1 MARWRDHL
9 AYGANDH
16 DGCGITV
23 WNSNSCSIRKKG
35 RKLSKCSDVF
45 GLIRLTSN
53 DGVKKEQPYPDD
65 SADVACEM
73 TKRLRVI
80 PLGGAGEVGRNMWVV
95 EYGDDIVVLDCGVM
109 FPEAEMLGVDLVL
122 PDITY
127 LRENLHK
134 VRAIVLT
141 HGHED
146 HIGSLPYVLPELGFP
161 PVYATPLTAGLV
173 AHKLKEHRL
182 LEQTKIHRFEA
193 GDELRTGIFKI
204 ETFHVAH
211 SIPDTVGL
219 AINTPAGI
227 AVYLTDWK
235 FDHTP
240 VDKRPTDIAAITALG
255 QRNPLV
261 LMTDCVRVESSG
273 STPSERVVG
282 DSLDSIFATAP
293 GRIIVATFA
302 SNISRVQQVIDSAE
316 AYGRRLMLAG
326 RSMENNFRIALELGY
341 LRIQPTTLVRGNE
354 AATLPDDQVAV
365 MCTGSQ
371 GEPMAALARMANRDF
386 PHLRIK
392 QGDTVV
398 VSATPIPG
406 NEVSVS
412 RVINNLFRIGA
423 DVIYG
428 SEAKVHVS
436 GHAAQEELKMLL
448 AMLRPQ
454 NVIPFH
460 GDYRHMVL
468 YRKLALGMNM
478 GYTMDNVFV
487 LENGSVME
495 FGQNFAKMVNKV
507 PVNYIYVDGTTVGDV
522 SQIVVRDRQ
531 LLSRD
536 GVMIVVV
543 TIDRHS
549 GELVG
554 GPDVLSRGFVQVRD
568 SDTLIDSTRNVVRR
582 ILQKTNDQTE
592 IDAAFVIRKIK
603 DAVGDHL
610 FEQTRRRPV
619 VLPIVTEV

>member
-1 MARWRDHL
+1 M
-9 AYGANDH
+9 
-16 DGCGITV
+16 
-23 WNSNSCSIRKKG
+23 
-35 RKLSKCSDVF
+35 
-45 GLIRLTSN
+45 
-53 DGVKKEQPYPDD
+53 
-65 SADVACEM
+65 
-73 TKRLRVI
+73 
-80 PLGGAGEVGRNMWVV
+80 GGAGEVGRNMWVV
-95 EYGDDIVVLDCGVM
+95 EYGEDIVVLDCGVM

-134 VRAIVLT
+134 IRAIVLT

-161 PVYATPLTAGLV
+161 PVYATPLTAGMV
-173 AHKLKEHRL
+173 SHKLKEHRL

-193 GDELRTGIFKI
+193 GDELRVGIFKI

-255 QRNPLV
+255 QRNPVV
-261 LMTDCVRVESSG
+261 LITDCVRVESSG
-273 STPSERVVG
+273 FTPSERVVG

-341 LRIQPTTLVRGNE
+341 LRIQPTTLVRGSE

-448 AMLRPQ
+448 GMLRPQ

-568 SDTLIDSTRNVVRR
+568 ADTLIDSTRNVVRR

-592 IDAAFVIRKIK
+592 VDAAFVIRKIK

>member
-1 MARWRDHL
+1 M
-9 AYGANDH
+9 
-16 DGCGITV
+16 
-23 WNSNSCSIRKKG
+23 
-35 RKLSKCSDVF
+35 
-45 GLIRLTSN
+45 
-53 DGVKKEQPYPDD
+53 
-65 SADVACEM
+65 
-73 TKRLRVI
+73 
-80 PLGGAGEVGRNMWVV
+80 GGAGEVGRNMWVV
-95 EYGDDIVVLDCGVM
+95 EYGEDIVVLDCGVM

-134 VRAIVLT
+134 IRAIVLT

-161 PVYATPLTAGLV
+161 PVYATPLTAGMV
-173 AHKLKEHRL
+173 SHKLKEHRL

-193 GDELRTGIFKI
+193 GDELRVGIFKI

-255 QRNPLV
+255 QRNPVV
-261 LMTDCVRVESSG
+261 LITDCVRVESSG
-273 STPSERVVG
+273 FTPSERVVG

-302 SNISRVQQVIDSAE
+302 SNISRVQQVIDSSE

-341 LRIQPTTLVRGNE
+341 LRIQPTTLVRGSE

-371 GEPMAALARMANRDF
+371 GEPMAALARMANR
-386 PHLRIK
+386 HLRVK
-392 QGDTVV
+392 QVDTVV
-398 VSATPIPG
+398 VSASPIPG

-448 AMLRPQ
+448 GMLRPQ

-522 SQIVVRDRQ
+522 SHIVVRDRQ

-554 GPDVLSRGFVQVRD
+554 GPDVMSRGFVQVRD
-568 SDTLIDSTRNVVRR
+568 ADTLIDSTRNVVRR

-592 IDAAFVIRKIK
+592 VDAAFVIRKIK

>member
-1 MARWRDHL
+1 M
-9 AYGANDH
+9 
-16 DGCGITV
+16 
-23 WNSNSCSIRKKG
+23 
-35 RKLSKCSDVF
+35 
-45 GLIRLTSN
+45 
-53 DGVKKEQPYPDD
+53 
-65 SADVACEM
+65 
-73 TKRLRVI
+73 
-80 PLGGAGEVGRNMWVV
+80 GGAGEVGRNMWVV
-95 EYGDDIVVLDCGVM
+95 EYGEDIVVLDCGVM

-134 VRAIVLT
+134 IRAIVLT

-161 PVYATPLTAGLV
+161 PVYATPLTAGMV
-173 AHKLKEHRL
+173 SHKLKEHRL

-193 GDELRTGIFKI
+193 GDELRVGIFKI

-261 LMTDCVRVESSG
+261 LMTDCVRVESPG
-273 STPSERVVG
+273 FTPSERVVG

-302 SNISRVQQVIDSAE
+302 SNISRVQQVIDSSE

-341 LRIQPTTLVRGNE
+341 LRIQPTTLVRGSE

-386 PHLRIK
+386 PHLRVK

-398 VSATPIPG
+398 VSASPIPG

-448 AMLRPQ
+448 GMLRPQ

-487 LENGSVME
+487 IENGSVME

-554 GPDVLSRGFVQVRD
+554 GPDVMSRGFVQVRD
-568 SDTLIDSTRNVVRR
+568 ADTLIDSTRNVVRR

-592 IDAAFVIRKIK
+592 VDAAFVIRKIK

>member
-1 MARWRDHL
+1 
-9 AYGANDH
+9 
-16 DGCGITV
+16 
-23 WNSNSCSIRKKG
+23 
-35 RKLSKCSDVF
+35 
-45 GLIRLTSN
+45 
-53 DGVKKEQPYPDD
+53 
-65 SADVACEM
+65 M
-73 TKRLRVI
+73 TKQRLRVI

-95 EYGDDIVVLDCGVM
+95 EYGEDIVVLDCGVM

-134 VRAIVLT
+134 IRAIVLT

-161 PVYATPLTAGLV
+161 PVYATPLTAGMV
-173 AHKLKEHRL
+173 SHKLKEHRL

-193 GDELRTGIFKI
+193 GDELRVGIFKI

-255 QRNPLV
+255 QRNPVV
-261 LMTDCVRVESSG
+261 LITDCVRVESSG
-273 STPSERVVG
+273 FTPSERVVG

-302 SNISRVQQVIDSAE
+302 SNISRVQQVIDSSE

-341 LRIQPTTLVRGNE
+341 LRIQPTTLVRGSE

-386 PHLRIK
+386 PHLRVK

-398 VSATPIPG
+398 VSASPIPG

-448 AMLRPQ
+448 GMLRPQ

-554 GPDVLSRGFVQVRD
+554 GPDVMSRGFVQVRD
-568 SDTLIDSTRNVVRR
+568 ADTLIDSTRNVVRR

-592 IDAAFVIRKIK
+592 VDAAFVIRKIK

>member
-1 MARWRDHL
+1 
-9 AYGANDH
+9 
-16 DGCGITV
+16 
-23 WNSNSCSIRKKG
+23 
-35 RKLSKCSDVF
+35 
-45 GLIRLTSN
+45 
-53 DGVKKEQPYPDD
+53 
-65 SADVACEM
+65 M
-73 TKRLRVI
+73 TKQRLRVI

-95 EYGDDIVVLDCGVM
+95 EYGEDIVVLDCGVM

-134 VRAIVLT
+134 IRAIVLT

-161 PVYATPLTAGLV
+161 PVYATPLTAGMV
-173 AHKLKEHRL
+173 SHKLKEHRL

-193 GDELRTGIFKI
+193 GDELRVGIFKI

-255 QRNPLV
+255 QRNPVV
-261 LMTDCVRVESSG
+261 LITDCVRVESSG
-273 STPSERVVG
+273 FTPSERVVG

-302 SNISRVQQVIDSAE
+302 SNISRVQQVIDSSE

-341 LRIQPTTLVRGNE
+341 LRIQPTTLVRGSE

-386 PHLRIK
+386 PHLRVK

-398 VSATPIPG
+398 VSASPIPG

-448 AMLRPQ
+448 GMLRPQ

-487 LENGSVME
+487 IENGSVME

-554 GPDVLSRGFVQVRD
+554 GPDVMSRGFVQVRD
-568 SDTLIDSTRNVVRR
+568 ADTLIDSTRNVVRR

-592 IDAAFVIRKIK
+592 VDAAFVIRKIK

>member
-1 MARWRDHL
+1 
-9 AYGANDH
+9 
-16 DGCGITV
+16 
-23 WNSNSCSIRKKG
+23 
-35 RKLSKCSDVF
+35 
-45 GLIRLTSN
+45 
-53 DGVKKEQPYPDD
+53 
-65 SADVACEM
+65 M
-73 TKRLRVI
+73 TKQRLRVI

-95 EYGDDIVVLDCGVM
+95 EYGEDIVVLDCGVM

-134 VRAIVLT
+134 IRAIVLT

-161 PVYATPLTAGLV
+161 PVYATPLTAGMV
-173 AHKLKEHRL
+173 SHKLKEHRL

-193 GDELRTGIFKI
+193 GDELRVGIFKI

-261 LMTDCVRVESSG
+261 LMTDCVRVESPG
-273 STPSERVVG
+273 FTPSERVVG

-302 SNISRVQQVIDSAE
+302 SNISRVQQVIDSSE

-341 LRIQPTTLVRGNE
+341 LRIQPTTLVRGSE

-386 PHLRIK
+386 PHLRVK

-398 VSATPIPG
+398 VSASPIPG

-448 AMLRPQ
+448 GMLRPQ

-487 LENGSVME
+487 IENGSVME

-554 GPDVLSRGFVQVRD
+554 GPDVMSRGFVQVRD
-568 SDTLIDSTRNVVRR
+568 ADTLIDSTRNVVRR

-592 IDAAFVIRKIK
+592 VDAAFVIRKIK

>member
-1 MARWRDHL
+1 M
-9 AYGANDH
+9 
-16 DGCGITV
+16 
-23 WNSNSCSIRKKG
+23 
-35 RKLSKCSDVF
+35 
-45 GLIRLTSN
+45 
-53 DGVKKEQPYPDD
+53 
-65 SADVACEM
+65 
-73 TKRLRVI
+73 
-80 PLGGAGEVGRNMWVV
+80 GGAGEVGRNMWVV
-95 EYGDDIVVLDCGVM
+95 EYGEDIVVLDCGVM

-134 VRAIVLT
+134 IRAIVLT

-161 PVYATPLTAGLV
+161 PVYATPLTAGMV
-173 AHKLKEHRL
+173 SHKLKEHRL

-193 GDELRTGIFKI
+193 GDELRVGIFKI

-255 QRNPLV
+255 QRNPVV
-261 LMTDCVRVESSG
+261 LITDCVRVESSG
-273 STPSERVVG
+273 FTPSERVVG

-302 SNISRVQQVIDSAE
+302 SNISRVQQVIDSSE

-341 LRIQPTTLVRGNE
+341 LRIQPTTLVRGSE

-386 PHLRIK
+386 PHLRVK

-398 VSATPIPG
+398 VSASPIPG

-448 AMLRPQ
+448 GMLRPQ

-554 GPDVLSRGFVQVRD
+554 GPDVMSRGFVQVRD
-568 SDTLIDSTRNVVRR
+568 ADTLIDSTRNVVRR

-592 IDAAFVIRKIK
+592 VDAAVVIRKIK